1 MSNEKKI
8 ELTFDLEQVTNDVL
22 VKCNQI
28 SQSIR
33 DDAMEDIKANILEP
47 DNPESRSIINR
58 ALTEAFGEVK
68 TLCQRY
74 LKVGRTV
81 DNNKLERMVR
91 NITYVKEQAKDAHDR
106 LLWLVTVEGTTSA
119 TVCYKDGTSYYT
131 GPDDDPEVYY
141 TEGGS
146 ETATIAPYMV
156 DTDEID
162 TITYETIPMELYIP
176 NFNVAVTDHLKS
188 GIHKYVVDYI
198 MSRFLQDQLADKAA
212 EYKGLA
218 DGEDRSM
225 IIRDLN
231 ARDRFNYRKPSW
243 T

>member
-81 DNNKLERMVR
+81 DNNKLERMVS
-91 NITYVKEQAKDAHDR
+91 NVTYVQVQDKDAEGHLIYIAD
-106 LLWLVTVEGTTSA
+106 VSGVATEVYTTDDGTTWKKVS
-119 TVCYKDGTSYYT
+119 DGTT
-131 GPDDDPEVYY
+131 VDTQGLTPIPKMVDDP
-141 TEGGS
+141 TQ
-146 ETATIAPYMV
+146 
-156 DTDEID
+156 ID

-231 ARDRFNYRKPSW
+231 ARDRFNCRKPSW

>member
-33 DDAMEDIKANILEP
+33 DEAMEDIKANILEP

-81 DNNKLERMVR
+81 DNNKLERMVS
-91 NITYVKEQAKDAHDR
+91 NVTYVQVQDKDAQGHPIYEGDVSGVR
-106 LLWLVTVEGTTSA
+106 TEMYTEDNGTTWKKVS
-119 TVCYKDGTSYYT
+119 DGTEVT
-131 GPDDDPEVYY
+131 PDATPLPKMVDDP
-141 TEGGS
+141 TQ
-146 ETATIAPYMV
+146 IA
-156 DTDEID
+156 

-243 T
+243 I

>member
-1 MSNEKKI
+1 MNNEKKI

-91 NITYVKEQAKDAHDR
+91 NITYVKEQAKDSQGH
-106 LLWLVTVEGTTSA
+106 LLFKCKAEGVDEVVYHNDVYDQWWEVDTELQ
-119 TVCYKDGTSYYT
+119 VI
-131 GPDDDPEVYY
+131 PDEDPE
-141 TEGGS
+141 
-146 ETATIAPYMV
+146 PYMV
-156 DTDEID
+156 DSDEIA
-162 TITYETIPMELYIP
+162 TIEYEKIPLDLFIP

-231 ARDRFNYRKPSW
+231 ARDRFNCRKPSW